1 MVLSRRSFSLEKAP
15 PLFHEPKV
23 GTIAANNARPPSS
36 LRSPFSPT
44 FPPRRGVKISRSND
58 ENLSSFHFS
67 HSFFAR
73 VIVNWSSSRWL
84 VESWSM
90 RREIFLSFFDFERDL
105 SKFLISEKGNPFF
118 YPLRYYR
125 HHGKIKSRGSFDE
138 EIDVNSPRVNPLYS
152 RCC

>member
-1 MVLSRRSFSLEKAP
+1 MALSRRSFPRKGS

-73 VIVNWSSSRWL
+73 IIVNWSSSRWL
-84 VESWSM
+84 VESWST
-90 RREIFLSFFDFERDL
+90 RREILFSFLFRDF

-125 HHGKIKSRGSFDE
+125 HHGKIKSRVSFDE
-138 EIDVNSPRVNPLYS
+138 EIDVNSSRVNPLYS

>member
-67 HSFFAR
+67 RSFFAR

-125 HHGKIKSRGSFDE
+125 HHGKIKSRVSFDE

>member
-1 MVLSRRSFSLEKAP
+1 MALSRRSFPRKGS

-36 LRSPFSPT
+36 LCSPFSPT

-73 VIVNWSSSRWL
+73 IIVNWSSSRWL
-84 VESWSM
+84 VESWST
-90 RREIFLSFFDFERDL
+90 RREILFSFLFRDF

-125 HHGKIKSRGSFDE
+125 HHGKIKSRVSFDE

>member
-1 MVLSRRSFSLEKAP
+1 MALSRRSFPRKGS

-73 VIVNWSSSRWL
+73 IIVNWSSSRWL

-90 RREIFLSFFDFERDL
+90 RREIFLSFFDFERNL

-125 HHGKIKSRGSFDE
+125 HHGKIKSRVSFDE